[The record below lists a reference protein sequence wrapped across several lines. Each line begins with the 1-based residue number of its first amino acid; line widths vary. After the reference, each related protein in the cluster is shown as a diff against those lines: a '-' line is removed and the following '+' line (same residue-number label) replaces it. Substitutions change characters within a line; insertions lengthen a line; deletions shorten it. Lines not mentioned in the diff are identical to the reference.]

1 MAYSPGEVEF
11 QLWVF
16 RTVADAK
23 LKLGL
28 TSFEIAQILL
38 NKVQSELF
46 ACRAWADGIYGEPG
60 RTMRK

>member
-46 ACRAWADGIYGEPG
+46 AFRKQADDMP
-60 RTMRK
+60 K